1 MSYLRKKP
9 VILMILDG
17 FGLGEHNETNAIYR
31 AKTPFFDSIFETCPM
46 STLGASGEDVGLPEG
61 QMGNSEVGHLN
72 IGSGRIVYQEL
83 SKITM
88 EIETGNFFK
97 REAFIDAMD
106 KAIQNDKNLHLIGL
120 LSDGG
125 VHSHINHLKALLKMA
140 KERGCEK
147 VYVHGILDGRDVPP
161 RCAEKYVLQI
171 ESYMKELNVGKF
183 ATISGRFYTMDRD
196 NRWER
201 VEKSYDAMVCAKGI
215 EAKTAEDAIKLAYQK
230 GEDDEFV
237 VPTII
242 EKSGTINSG
251 DSVIMYNFRPDRA
264 REITRSIVDDNFTG
278 FNRDKLID
286 ITYVC
291 MTQYDKTIEN
301 VEVAYPPENI
311 QNTLGEILSEN
322 KIRQLRIAETEK
334 YAHVTFFF
342 NCGIEKPYEFEERI
356 LIPSPKVAT
365 YDLKPEMKAM
375 EIADRINEVMD
386 EFDVVIVNFANADMV
401 GHTGKMDAA
410 IKAIETLDVAV
421 EKIVTKLK
429 EADGEMLITADHGNA
444 DVMMD
449 KEGNVVTAHS
459 LNRVPLLYVGDRD
472 IKLKKQGVLADIA
485 PSVLDLLGIKKP
497 ADMTGESLIVKK

>member
-31 AKTPFFDSIFETCPM
+31 AKTPFFDSIFKTCPM

-140 KERGCEK
+140 EKRGCKK

-201 VEKSYDAMVCAKGI
+201 VEKSYDAMVYAKGI
-215 EAKTAEDAIKLAYQK
+215 EAKTAEDAIKLAYQR

-242 EKSGTINSG
+242 EKSGTISSG

-264 REITRSIVDDNFTG
+264 REITRSMVDDNFTG

-311 QNTLGEILSEN
+311 KNTLGEILSEN
-322 KIRQLRIAETEK
+322 KMRQLRIAETEK

-342 NCGIEKPYEFEERI
+342 NGGIEKPYEFEKRI

>member
-140 KERGCEK
+140 KKRSCKK

-215 EAKTAEDAIKLAYQK
+215 EAITAEDAIKLAYQR

-242 EKSGTINSG
+242 EKSGTISSG

-264 REITRSIVDDNFTG
+264 REITRSMVDDNFTG
-278 FNRDKLID
+278 FNRDK
-286 ITYVC
+286 
-291 MTQYDKTIEN
+291 
-301 VEVAYPPENI
+301 
-311 QNTLGEILSEN
+311 
-322 KIRQLRIAETEK
+322 LRIAETEK

-342 NCGIEKPYEFEERI
+342 NGGIEKPYEFEERI